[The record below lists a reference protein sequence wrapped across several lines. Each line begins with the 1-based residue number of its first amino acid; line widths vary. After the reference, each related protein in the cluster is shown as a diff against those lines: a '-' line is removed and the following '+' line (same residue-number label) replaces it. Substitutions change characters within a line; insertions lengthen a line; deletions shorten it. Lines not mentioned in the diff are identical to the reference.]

1 MGVFLF
7 ALKYHVCYAKTVIK
21 KATKIGANMKSPLA
35 LDKETIK
42 KYGITEDIEVSP
54 IVKLSFLQ
62 TQLTEIQHAMWRA
75 RVDIVHATRLT
86 ESKNE
91 TLKNKG
97 FQNMADHVNQVQQ
110 FTGAIKMLQDFIKE
124 LEEEYPELKAE

>member
-1 MGVFLF
+1 
-7 ALKYHVCYAKTVIK
+7 
-21 KATKIGANMKSPLA
+21 MKSPLA

-42 KYGITEDIEVSP
+42 KYGITKDLDVTP
-54 IVKLSFLQ
+54 MVKLSFLE
-62 TQLTEIQHAMWRA
+62 TQLQEIQHAMWRA

-86 ESKNE
+86 ESSNE

-110 FTGAIKMLQDFIKE
+110 FTGAIKMIQDFIVE
-124 LEEEYPELKAE
+124 LREEYPELKAE

>member
-1 MGVFLF
+1 
-7 ALKYHVCYAKTVIK
+7 
-21 KATKIGANMKSPLA
+21 MKSPLA
-35 LDKETIK
+35 LDKETVK
-42 KYGITEDIEVSP
+42 KYGITPELDVSP
-54 IVKLSFLQ
+54 MIKLSFLE
-62 TQLTEIQHAMWRA
+62 TQLQEIQHAMWRA

-110 FTGAIKMLQDFIKE
+110 FTGAIKMIQDFIVE
-124 LEEEYPELKAE
+124 LKAEYPELKGE

>member
-1 MGVFLF
+1 
-7 ALKYHVCYAKTVIK
+7 
-21 KATKIGANMKSPLA
+21 MKSPLA
-35 LDKETIK
+35 LDKETAK
-42 KYGITEDIEVSP
+42 KYGITEDIDVSP
-54 IVKLSFLQ
+54 RVKLSFLQ

-124 LEEEYPELKAE
+124 LEEENPELKAE